1 MDDETSYHSVQG
13 DDLAALMAEF
23 ASLIP
28 YVDPNAISSIPKHIT
43 S

>member
-1 MDDETSYHSVQG
+1 MDDHSIRG
-13 DDLAALMAEF
+13 DDPEALMAEF

-28 YVDPNAISSIPKHIT
+28 YVDPNAISSIAERMT